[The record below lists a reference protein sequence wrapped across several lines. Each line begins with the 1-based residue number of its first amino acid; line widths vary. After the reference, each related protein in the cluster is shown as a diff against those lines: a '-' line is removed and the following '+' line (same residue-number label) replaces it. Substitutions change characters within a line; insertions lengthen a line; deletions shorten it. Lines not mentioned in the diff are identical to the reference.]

1 VGQIRELLPESDWT
15 AMSGNL
21 TVSDHGNRT
30 LNRRILRLRFG
41 TRRGDLGPR
50 PLSDFPVLATGL
62 AFLSIQVL

>member
-1 VGQIRELLPESDWT
+1 
-15 AMSGNL
+15 MSGNL